1 MGAIAR
7 LLFSALVA
15 VFVASCGRPPAVE
28 SDKGSGIE
36 IVPLKTVGPLQANA
50 MLWWVGVKGV
60 RAKNAF
66 DCYRVLYPS
75 TDANGHSIRLSGL
88 LALPNGRAPRALV
101 SFQHGTTSN
110 RDLVPSNLST
120 DGLAAAILFAGNGY
134 AAIAPDYAGLG

>member
-7 LLFSALVA
+7 LLFITLIA
-15 VFVASCGRPPAVE
+15 VLVASCGRPPSLE
-28 SDKGSGIE
+28 TDKSRDIE
-36 IVPLKTVGPLQANA
+36 IVPLKTYEPLQANA

-60 RAKNAF
+60 RAANAF

-75 TDANGHSIRLSGL
+75 TDANGHATRLSGL
-88 LALPNGRAPRALV
+88 LALPHGRPPRGLV

-134 AAIAPDYAGLG
+134 AA